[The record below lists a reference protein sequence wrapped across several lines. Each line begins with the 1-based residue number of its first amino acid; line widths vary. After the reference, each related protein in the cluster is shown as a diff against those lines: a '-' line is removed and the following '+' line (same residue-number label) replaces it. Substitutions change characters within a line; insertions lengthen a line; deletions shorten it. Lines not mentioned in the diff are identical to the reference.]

1 MSRFSRLIKEYCP
14 NGVPY
19 ISLGDVYDFQYGTGN
34 KIPTDGGEYPVYGS
48 NGIVGT
54 HSEYNSEDSP
64 VIGHIGAYAG
74 IVNWGK
80 GKHFVTYNGVICKF
94 KIKDKMIPEFG
105 YQLLLQQD
113 FRSKAKDGSQP
124 FVSYEILKEPLV
136 PVPPIEVQQEIV
148 ELLKQFENIENNL
161 RINLML
167 EIKKRKKMYYHYLN
181 KLINPDDSWIN
192 ESMSDLCSVITKQTG
207 FDYSSTIKPALLD
220 HKGDNTYSFIQNK
233 DFNGC
238 IFNFDTDYYIPID
251 VAKKFPKITLDC
263 PSILFSI
270 SGKIGN
276 IGLYEFDKSAFI
288 GGAIAICKLKKGLNN
303 KYILYYLQSDHG
315 QKYLFSSVKAASHLN
330 ITVDA
335 IRKTI
340 ISFPSITHQN
350 KIVKQLEKFEKTTTT
365 LILELEK
372 ELEKRKKQYNYYR
385 EKLLCFKELM
395 VNE

>member
-1 MSRFSRLIKEYCP
+1 MNKLSKLIKEYCP

-48 NGIVGT
+48 NGIVGS
-54 HSEYNSEDSP
+54 HSEYNSEDAP
-64 VIGHIGAYAG
+64 VIGHIGANAG

-124 FVSYEILKEPLV
+124 FVSYEILREPMI
-136 PVPPIEVQQEIV
+136 PVPPIVVQKEIV
-148 ELLKQFENIENNL
+148 ELLNKFASAEKRLENNL
-161 RINLML
+161 EKEL
-167 EIKKRKKMYYHYLN
+167 EKRKKLYYHYLN
-181 KLINPDDSWIN
+181 ELINPTESWDN
-192 ESMSDLCSVITKQTG
+192 KSMSDLCSIITKQTG
-207 FDYSSTIKPALLD
+207 FDYSSTIKPSLLD
-220 HKGDNTYSFIQNK
+220 HKDNNTYSFIQNK
-233 DFNGC
+233 DFSGC
-238 IFNFDTDYYIPID
+238 IFNFNTDYYIPID
-251 VAKKFPKITLDC
+251 VANKFPKITLDC

-276 IGLYEFDKSAFI
+276 VGLYEFEEKAFI
-288 GGAIAICKLKKGLNN
+288 GGAIAICKLKKDLNN
-303 KYILYYLQSDHG
+303 KYIMYFLQSEHG

-330 ITVDA
+330 ITVEA

-340 ISFPSITHQN
+340 ISFPSIAEQD
-350 KIVKQLEKFEKTTTT
+350 KIVKALERFEKLTTT
-365 LILELEK
+365 LVFELEK
-372 ELEKRKKQYNYYR
+372 ELEKRRKQYEYYR
-385 EKLLCFKELM
+385 NKLLSFEELS
-395 VNE
+395 VSE